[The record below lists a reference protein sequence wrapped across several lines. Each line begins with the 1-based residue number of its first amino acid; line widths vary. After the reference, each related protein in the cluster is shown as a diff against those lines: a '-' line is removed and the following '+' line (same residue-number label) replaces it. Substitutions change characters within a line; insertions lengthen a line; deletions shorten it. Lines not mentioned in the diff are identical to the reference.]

1 MRKILFL
8 VVICGVFFA
17 LPYTGLSLDS
27 VKETISETLPTD
39 SEQILDKAQKT
50 IKKVSKDVSKEV
62 RITAEKVSDKVSDTV
77 NETMEHKSQS
87 VDNAEERELR
97 ELCRRQTEEYKKYSS
112 GLIEKGT
119 SILREGVTVIPQGQ
133 RVVLFKVGD
142 KIGAAFNRSDLPVF
156 YEPQF
161 EDAYNDFPEYSKGMV
176 VLKRDGKWGALNTN
190 LNEINGGVADVT
202 VPFIYDKLSKFR
214 NGTATATLDGKS
226 FTIDR
231 MGRKVN

>member
-1 MRKILFL
+1 MRKFLFL
-8 VVICGVFFA
+8 LVICGAFFA
-17 LPYTGLSLDS
+17 LPYTGLSLNS
-27 VKETISETLPTD
+27 VKESISETLPTD
-39 SEQILDKAQKT
+39 AKQILDKAQESVKEVT
-50 IKKVSKDVSKEV
+50 NDVSKEV
-62 RITAEKVSDKVSDTV
+62 RITAEKVSDTV
-77 NETMEHKSQS
+77 NETMEHKSQP
-87 VDNAEERELR
+87 VDNIEERELR
-97 ELCRRQTEEYKKYSS
+97 ELCRRQTEEYKRYSS

-214 NGTATATLDGKS
+214 NGKATATLDGKS